1 MLFQQLLFHELHI
14 FRILFLFRYNQIRK
28 KSSNFLILNDS
39 SNCLESLR
47 FNSKT
52 MLEPEITIICS
63 HYEMAVAKQLAFS
76 LGKRIYSNFAS
87 LQCIYEL
94 LRVKKT
100 WCRIIQNLQNFM
112 QINIV
117 TIKKSC
123 RLQIKLLNFDYSN
136 KENLF

>member
-28 KSSNFLILNDS
+28 KSSNFLILNDP

-52 MLEPEITIICS
+52 MLESEITIICF

-76 LGKRIYSNFAS
+76 LGKKIYPNFVFFNV
-87 LQCIYEL
+87 IYKL
-94 LRVKKT
+94 LRVKNHGVGLF
-100 WCRIIQNLQNFM
+100 RICKIL
-112 QINIV
+112 
-117 TIKKSC
+117 C
-123 RLQIKLLNFDYSN
+123 RLISLPLKKVAVYKLNY
-136 KENLF
+136 